1 MARKAIR
8 DISVTIG
15 SVTGLGLASAPQW
28 SGGSS
33 VEGDKIAAMGDSG
46 YTTVPRPVKS
56 YPEATFTFLDE
67 GDGKA
72 TAVEALVGTVVSVVL
87 TSNYGDGKATPTTQT
102 ATLDMAILSCEPGN
116 DVAVDG
122 DRKATFV
129 VKAVRHAPAAAAAAA
144 EAAAEAAQSDSGGN
158 GGTGGTG
165 GTGN

>member
-1 MARKAIR
+1 MARKGIR

-15 SVTGLGLASAPQW
+15 SVSGLGLASAPQW

-72 TAVEALVGTVVSVVL
+72 SAIEALVGTVVSVVL
-87 TSNYGDGKATPTTQT
+87 TSNYSDGKATPTTQT

-129 VKAVRHAPAAAAAAA
+129 VKAVRHAPAAAAA
-144 EAAAEAAQSDSGGN
+144 QSNSDS
-158 GGTGGTG
+158 GTGGTG